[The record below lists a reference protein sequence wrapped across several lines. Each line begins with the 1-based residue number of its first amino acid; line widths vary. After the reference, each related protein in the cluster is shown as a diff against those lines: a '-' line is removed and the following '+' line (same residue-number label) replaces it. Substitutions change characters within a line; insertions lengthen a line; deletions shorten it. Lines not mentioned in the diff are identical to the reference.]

1 MKHLI
6 FFKILILSFSM
17 SLSLHATQTELDF
30 FNETSQQIT
39 VRIFPVSAI
48 FTGNI
53 DNSDFE
59 YSLAARLRLVYVTNQ
74 QKTLAFHRNSLL
86 GF

>member
-6 FFKILILSFSM
+6 FFINLILSFNVI
-17 SLSLHATQTELDF
+17 LTLHATQTELDF
-30 FNETSQQIT
+30 YNETSQQIT
-39 VRIFPVSAI
+39 VRIYPVSAL
-48 FTGNI
+48 FTG
-53 DNSDFE
+53 DVRYSDFE